1 MRIEKMMNDFEER
14 LFEMGDLCHL
24 AMSKAMQAFMESDKE
39 LALQVVEGDKI
50 INYHEEVINDQ
61 AIEILTLMQPVA
73 KDLRLLIGGIKAV
86 NDLERI
92 GDYAKNISRF
102 VINSNIVDD
111 KYVQEVLNLTKLFLK
126 NFTEV
131 LNVLK
136 NRDTKEAY
144 RVASLDSDLDVA
156 VDKFVKML
164 AFNEF
169 KNDLVTVEL
178 NNIVQNIERAGDH
191 AKNICEQVIY
201 IEKGR
206 YIDFG

>member
-1 MRIEKMMNDFEER
+1 MRIEKLMNDFEER
-14 LFEMGDLCHL
+14 LFEMGDLCYESM
-24 AMSKAMQAFMESDKE
+24 AKAMEAFMKSDKE
-39 LALQVVEGDKI
+39 LALKVVEGDKI

-73 KDLRLLIGGIKAV
+73 KDLRLLIGGIKVV

-102 VINSNIVDD
+102 VINSDIVDD
-111 KYVQEVLNLTKLFLK
+111 KYAQEVLKLTKLFLK
-126 NFTEV
+126 NFAEV

-136 NRDTKEAY
+136 DRDTKEAY
-144 RVASLDSDLDVA
+144 RVAALDADLDVA
-156 VDKFVKML
+156 VDKFVKIL

-169 KNDLVTVEL
+169 KNDLITVEL

>member
-1 MRIEKMMNDFEER
+1 MRIEKLMNDFEER
-14 LFEMGDLCHL
+14 LFEMGDLCYESM
-24 AMSKAMQAFMESDKE
+24 AKAMEAFMKSDKE
-39 LALQVVEGDKI
+39 LALKVVEGDKI

-73 KDLRLLIGGIKAV
+73 KDLRLLIGGIKVV

-102 VINSNIVDD
+102 VINSDIVDD
-111 KYVQEVLNLTKLFLK
+111 KYAQEVLKLTKLFLK
-126 NFTEV
+126 NFAEV

-136 NRDTKEAY
+136 DRDTKEAY
-144 RVASLDSDLDVA
+144 RVAALDADLDVA

>member
-1 MRIEKMMNDFEER
+1 MMNDFEER
-14 LFEMGDLCHL
+14 LFEMGDLCYESM
-24 AMSKAMQAFMESDKE
+24 AKAMEAFMKSDKE
-39 LALQVVEGDKI
+39 LALKVVEGDKI

-73 KDLRLLIGGIKAV
+73 KDLRLLIGGIKVV

-102 VINSNIVDD
+102 VINSDIVDD
-111 KYVQEVLNLTKLFLK
+111 KYAQEVLKLTKLFLK
-126 NFTEV
+126 NFAEV

-136 NRDTKEAY
+136 DRDTKEAY
-144 RVASLDSDLDVA
+144 RVAALDADLDVA
-156 VDKFVKML
+156 VDKFVKIL

-169 KNDLVTVEL
+169 KNDLITVEL